1 MAANNRI
8 GLVSVNE
15 LIGMNF
21 VIPGYQRG
29 YRWEGLQVNELLND
43 LYAFSK
49 TKGYYCLQPLVVRS
63 SNDLETFRKK
73 ASEILELDN
82 NNDLV
87 SDIHKLIEDSSYW
100 EVIDGQQR
108 LTTIYIILKT
118 LKEDMTLF
126 NICYDTRENSQA
138 FLNDIMNKTEEEA
151 EENIDYFHMYKIR
164 EAIKIWFEKKEDSVK
179 QEMID
184 TLLNRVKFIWYESIG
199 EDPIE
204 VFTRLNIGKISLTDA
219 ELIKATL
226 LNKSNFQ
233 NESWNDIKVYQDEIA
248 KQWDDI
254 EYSLQNDEF
263 WLFLNSPTYK
273 RSTRIDFIF
282 EMIEDQDIFKVK
294 ANNEEIIGS
303 GRYRVYR
310 YFAVALSEARKETN
324 TVDALK
330 KRIWEIITDI
340 FNTFNE
346 WYTDAELYHY
356 IGFILCNVKE
366 DEKFRKIFH
375 LYYSWR
381 NSKDKDGFVDQ
392 LKDNIKKII
401 DCSKDQL
408 NKLHFNKEKD
418 KIRKIL
424 LLHNICSV
432 LDTQATQEDK
442 YKLHIFYKFPFH
454 LFKSET
460 WNVEHID
467 SATTNELVRDSDKK
481 AWSKAMLYALDMVL
495 ASNPKKIGKYKAK
508 LIEFINK
515 SEPKDEKEKDQYNDD
530 FFNLHSETEAI
541 FGNTQKLSIVHKDET
556 EDDDDERMHPWN
568 LALLDEGTNKA
579 YKNSIFSVKRAFVI
593 NKEMGLHCH
602 LTSNGTVEVDDEKA
616 IAFIPICT
624 KQVFMKYYTKKAN
637 NLLVWSKDDAK
648 NYLDDIT
655 AKIETF
661 LK

>member
-1 MAANNRI
+1 MSANNKI

-29 YRWEGLQVNELLND
+29 YRWEELQVNELLND

-49 TKGYYCLQPLVVRS
+49 TKGFYCLQPLVVRS
-63 SNDLETFRKK
+63 SNDLVSFRQK
-73 ASEILELDN
+73 AIELLEYDN
-82 NNDLV
+82 NNNLV
-87 SDIHKLIEDSSYW
+87 SDIHKLIEASSYW

-118 LKEDMTLF
+118 LKEDKALF
-126 NICYDTRENSQA
+126 NICYATKENSQA
-138 FLNDIMNKTEEEA
+138 FLSGIMNRTEKEA

-164 EAIKIWFEKKEDSVK
+164 EAIKSWFKKKDDSIK

-233 NESWNDIKVYQDEIA
+233 NESWHDIKVYQDEIA

-254 EYSLQNDEF
+254 EYTLQNDEF

-282 EMIEDQDIFKVK
+282 ELIKDQDLFKVQT
-294 ANNEEIIGS
+294 NNEDVIGS
-303 GRYRVYR
+303 GRYSVYR
-310 YFAVALSEARKETN
+310 YFAVALSEARKETT

-330 KRIWEIITDI
+330 KRIWERITDI
-340 FNTFNE
+340 FNTFYE

-356 IGFILCNVKE
+356 VGFILCNVKE
-366 DEKFRKIFH
+366 NEKFSKIVK
-375 LYYSWR
+375 LYDSWR
-381 NSKDKDGFVDQ
+381 NSQDKDTFVDQ
-392 LKDNIKKII
+392 LKSDIRKII
-401 DCSKDQL
+401 DCRKEQL
-408 NKLHFNKEKD
+408 NKLHFEKDKD

-432 LDTQATQEDK
+432 LDTQNTQEDK

-467 SATTNELVRDSDKK
+467 SATTNELERDSEKK
-481 AWSKAMLYALDMVL
+481 AWAKAMLYALNMVYT
-495 ASNPKKIGKYKAK
+495 SDPKTITDYKAK
-508 LIEFINK
+508 LNKFI
-515 SEPKDEKEKDQYNDD
+515 SSCAPREETEKEQYIQY
-530 FFNLHSETEAI
+530 FFKLHADTEAI
-541 FGNTQKLSIVHKDET
+541 FGNSEKLSVVPKDET
-556 EDDDDERMHPWN
+556 EDDDERMHIWN
-568 LALLDEGTNKA
+568 LALLDEGTNKG

-602 LTSNGTVEVDDEKA
+602 LTNEGTVEVDTEKA
-616 IAFIPICT
+616 IAFIPPCT
-624 KQVFMKYYTKKAN
+624 KQAFMKYYTKEAN
-637 NLLVWSKDDAK
+637 NLLVWSKKDA
-648 NYLDDIT
+648 NSYYDDIEK
-655 AKIETF
+655 KINTF